1 MEMPKNKGMQE
12 KIKQLEEELRIL
24 KLKSI
29 ERRQLEEQ
37 LYQVQKMEA
46 LANLSGGLAHDFNN
60 ILHCIL
66 GYTELALMGKSKDS
80 PDYETFHQIELMIN
94 KGSELARQFLTF
106 GRKIPLQFKPI
117 NLNSVIRELLN
128 LLRRTIPR
136 MIDIELKLAENLKMV
151 HANAGQCEQVL
162 MNLCINSVDAM
173 SENGKLTFMTENV
186 VLDPDHPQTL
196 LNPSPSEYVRL
207 TVSDTGH
214 GMSQKTLNRIYDPFF
229 TTKEKEKGSGLGLSI
244 VYSIIKDHGGF
255 IESDSEIGKGTTFR
269 TYFPVLDSDVELQ
282 KNIESSNNTK
292 SLCGNESIL
301 IVDDEKAVLK
311 INEEILQRNG
321 YTVITAKNG
330 EDGIIKYSENFPDL
344 VLLDIGMPGIG
355 GIKSLQEMMGVDTK
369 AKVVIMSGYSENRS
383 IEEARKLG
391 AKAFLQKPYH
401 ITELLNTIRSVL
413 DRYSSYDWRA
423 GPYLE
428 QTETFS
434 IRDA

>member
-1 MEMPKNKGMQE
+1 MEMPKNKDLQE
-12 KIKQLEEELRIL
+12 KIKQLEKEIRTL

-29 ERRQLEEQ
+29 ERPQLEEQ
-37 LYQVQKMEA
+37 LYQAQKMEA
-46 LANLSGGLAHDFNN
+46 LACLSGGLAHDFNN

-66 GYTELALMGKSKDS
+66 GYTEMALMGKSKDS
-80 PDYETFHQIELMIN
+80 PDYDTFHQIELMIN
-94 KGSELARQFLTF
+94 KGSELARQFLAF

-117 NLNSVIRELLN
+117 DLNSVIREMLS

-136 MIDIELKLAENLKMV
+136 MIEIELKLAEHLKMV
-151 HANAGQCEQVL
+151 SADAGLCEQVL
-162 MNLCINSVDAM
+162 MNLCINSVNAM
-173 SENGKLTFMTENV
+173 GKNGKLTFMTENV
-186 VLDPDHPQTL
+186 VLNP
-196 LNPSPSEYVRL
+196 LNPSSLEYLCL

-214 GMSQKTLNRIYDPFF
+214 GMSPKTLNRIYEPFF
-229 TTKEKEKGSGLGLSI
+229 TTNEKGTGLGLSI
-244 VYSIIKDHGGF
+244 VYSIIKDHEGF
-255 IESDSEIGKGTTFR
+255 IECESEVGKGTNIKI
-269 TYFPVLDSDVELQ
+269 YFPVLNSDVELQ
-282 KNIESSNNTK
+282 KNIESRNNTK

-401 ITELLNTIRSVL
+401 ITELLTTIRSVL
-413 DRYSSYDWRA
+413 DKYSSYDWRA